1 MAMIPSFI
9 PNEVPADER
18 SFGALPVGKYPVVV
32 TESEVKA
39 TKNGNGSYLDCTLEV
54 IEGDFK
60 GRKLWAKFNVQNSN
74 QEAVR
79 IAQRQLADMALA
91 VGHQGELRD
100 SADLHY
106 KPLIARVEFIP
117 SGTVTKSGYRYDQ
130 DSNDVKGFEKYNG
143 AATGGQGNAPSAG
156 PTAGATNASTSGS
169 PSSGA
174 APWQRAA

>member
-1 MAMIPSFI
+1 MAMIQSFN
-9 PNEVPADER
+9 PAEVPADDR
-18 SFGALPVGKYPVVV
+18 SFGALPAGKYPVVV
-32 TESEVKA
+32 TESEIKQ
-39 TKNGNGSYLDCTLEV
+39 TKNNDGTYLDCTLEV
-54 IEGDFK
+54 IEGDGK
-60 GRKLWAKFNVQNSN
+60 GRKLWAKFNLQNPN
-74 QEAVR
+74 AEAVR

-143 AATGGQGNAPSAG
+143 AATGGQGNAPASSS
-156 PTAGATNASTSGS
+156 PTTTAPSSGS
-169 PSSGA
+169 PWA
-174 APWQRAA
+174 QRAA